1 MRRPA
6 GSWSNDQLS
15 SAFTA
20 PAARLSSRTVQQNQ
34 KWSPE
39 LPYSSRTGPAQ
50 QRADEQQK
58 AATSP
63 LQPRLQGQ
71 KISQGVI
78 KGYRGGQPAH
88 PGVGGAAP
96 PHPSR
101 GGRPPARRTPTPL
114 HSRAAMPTPRGRR
127 HAGPA
132 SRPRGAPHWYVRH
145 IRTIASYDAS
155 RLALRASWTSRWL
168 AAPNRLH
175 CKSTPCTEALLYSC
189 TSRSDGLSAHRPHP
203 GFGAWHLVS
212 DCV

>member
-15 SAFTA
+15 SAFAA

-88 PGVGGAAP
+88 PG
-96 PHPSR
+96 
-101 GGRPPARRTPTPL
+101 
-114 HSRAAMPTPRGRR
+114 
-127 HAGPA
+127 
-132 SRPRGAPHWYVRH
+132 SRPRGAPHTDLRH
-145 IRTIASYDAS
+145 IRTIASYLRKPTFLHMGSQCDPAKMNVHPDKARS
-155 RLALRASWTSRWL
+155 TCSYRCADPAQESINMVDDMVRVCAAHPRASLTSQTCL
-168 AAPNRLH
+168 ADVA
-175 CKSTPCTEALLYSC
+175 
-189 TSRSDGLSAHRPHP
+189 
-203 GFGAWHLVS
+203 
-212 DCV
+212 